1 MHKKF
6 LLSIKYLKLL
16 LKHLL
21 KTAHTIKV
29 NKTENKLV
37 LWIKMNDIQ
46 KEVRC

>member
-1 MHKKF
+1 MHKIF

-21 KTAHTIKV
+21 KTVHTIKV
-29 NKTENKLV
+29 NKTENKSV

-46 KEVRC
+46 KEVRS